1 MKLRRQ
7 VLAAFFI
14 GCLTFFIQPASAQTD
29 PALKTAVLLA
39 LDAYLQGGGPSK
51 EELGSGAALAN
62 WAILKDVA
70 IPNLKKDE
78 SLSKGS
84 WKQLWAPLEAVL
96 GEYGYAGRLTPL
108 ESLTYWEESQKDPDR
123 FVRLLGR
130 EKVLDPKEPAQRNK
144 GRRLREAVGNVR
156 SKVGTER
163 ANARYEDA
171 GWKFTATSSLSP
183 GTRLVRIA
191 ITGSQP
197 CKITG
202 SGRTLSLIL
211 KGRLFEDANSPAG
224 IKVQILDKEFRGK
237 GCELTLR
244 DRITT
249 VARLSGGGEAKVSGN
264 LNILIQDELVNGR
277 FQVDFV
283 SKQVGVSLLTG
294 RAVYTLRGKVTP
306 EGKVE
311 AKLIPV
317 SRTGSRVLKQS
328 LELEGTLT
336 GTVTNSVGRG
346 QLVLPVL
353 KDPLDWAG
361 EASQNAK

>member
-1 MKLRRQ
+1 MKLRLQ
-7 VLAAFFI
+7 VLAAFLA

-29 PALKTAVLLA
+29 PALKTAVLVA

-51 EELGSGAALAN
+51 EELGTGAALAN

-70 IPNLKKDE
+70 IPNLRKDA
-78 SLSKGS
+78 SLGKGA
-84 WKQLWAPLEAVL
+84 WKQLWAPLEAVV
-96 GEYGYAGRLTPL
+96 GEYGYAGKLSPL
-108 ESLTYWEESQKDPDR
+108 EAVTYWEESQKEPDR

-130 EKVLDPKEPAQRNK
+130 EKILDPKEPAQRNK

-156 SKVGTER
+156 SKLGTER

-183 GTRLVRIA
+183 GTRLVRVA
-191 ITGSQP
+191 VTGSQP

-202 SGRTLSLIL
+202 NARTLSLNI
-211 KGRLFEDANSPAG
+211 KGRLFEDTESPAG
-224 IKVQILDKEFRGK
+224 IKVQILDKEFTSK
-237 GCELTLR
+237 GCELTMR

-249 VARLSGGGEAKVSGN
+249 VARLAGGGEAKVSGN

-277 FQVDFV
+277 FQVDLV

-294 RAVYTLRGKVTP
+294 RAVYTLRGKVTR
-306 EGKVE
+306 EGKLE
-311 AKLIPV
+311 ARLIPV

-328 LELEGTLT
+328 LELEGSLT

-353 KDPLDWAG
+353 KDPLDWTA
-361 EASQNAK
+361 EATQNGK

>member
-1 MKLRRQ
+1 LKLRRQ
-7 VLAAFFI
+7 VLAAFLM

-29 PALKTAVLLA
+29 PALKTAVLVT

-51 EELGSGAALAN
+51 EELGTGAALAN

-70 IPNLKKDE
+70 IPNLKKDA

-84 WKQLWAPLEAVL
+84 WKQLWAPLDTILA
-96 GEYGYAGRLTPL
+96 EYGFSGKLSPL
-108 ESLTYWEESQKDPDR
+108 ETVTYWEESQKDPER

-130 EKVLDPKEPAQRNK
+130 EKILDPKVPAQRNK
-144 GRRLREAVGNVR
+144 GRRLRDAVGNVR

-191 ITGSQP
+191 VTGSQP

-202 SGRTLSLIL
+202 SARTLSLNL
-211 KGRLFEDANSPAG
+211 KGRLFEDGESPAG
-224 IKVQILDKEFRGK
+224 VKVQILDKEFNSK
-237 GCELTLR
+237 GCELTMR

-249 VARLSGGGEAKVSGN
+249 VARLSGGGETKVSGS

-277 FQVDFV
+277 FQVDLV

-294 RAVYTLRGKVTP
+294 RAVYTLRGKIDR
-306 EGKVE
+306 EGKLE

-336 GTVTNSVGRG
+336 GTVANSVGRG
-346 QLVLPVL
+346 RLVLPVL
-353 KDPLDWAG
+353 KDPLEWTA
-361 EASQNAK
+361 EATQNAK